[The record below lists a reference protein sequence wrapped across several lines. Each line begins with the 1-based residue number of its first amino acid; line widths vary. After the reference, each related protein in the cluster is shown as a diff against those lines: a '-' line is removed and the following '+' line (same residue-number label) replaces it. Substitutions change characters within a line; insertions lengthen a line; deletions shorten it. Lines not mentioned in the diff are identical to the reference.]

1 MKKKVQLIGIALCGL
16 IMSSF
21 AGAMYVGVNG
31 GASILSDS
39 DLSGDAT
46 GSISYD
52 TGYSI
57 EGAVGYAFETSWRA
71 ELALNWQ
78 ENDYDVVS
86 IPSGYGMSGL
96 SVMANGYYDFKA
108 GAGFT
113 PYLFAGLGFLNGEID
128 GELGEKYDDT
138 VFAGQLGFGVG
149 YAITEHVILDL
160 KYKYFMAQDLEIKDG
175 SDRINVSLDGS
186 QIQFGVRYQF

>member
-1 MKKKVQLIGIALCGL
+1 MNKKVQLIGIVLCGL

-21 AGAMYVGVNG
+21 AGSMYVGVNG
-31 GASILSDS
+31 GASILNDS
-39 DLSGDAT
+39 DVSGNGT
-46 GSISYD
+46 GSLPYD

-57 EGAVGYAFETSWRA
+57 EGVVGYAFEASWRA

-78 ENDYDVVS
+78 ENDFEDA
-86 IPSGYGMSGL
+86 PSGYGMSVF

-113 PYLFAGLGFLNGEID
+113 PYVFAGLGFLNGEINVGD
-128 GELGEKYDDT
+128 KYDDT

-160 KYKYFMAQDLEIKDG
+160 KYKYFMSQDLAIEDVDI
-175 SDRINVSLDGS
+175 SLAGS
-186 QIQFGVRYQF
+186 QILFGVRYQF

>member
-1 MKKKVQLIGIALCGL
+1 MKKKVQLIGIVLFGL
-16 IMSSF
+16 IISSF
-21 AGAMYVGVNG
+21 AGMYVGVAG
-31 GASILSDS
+31 GASFLSDS
-39 DLSGDAT
+39 DLSESEGT
-46 GSISYD
+46 LSFPYE
-52 TGYSI
+52 TGYNI
-57 EGAVGYAFETSWRA
+57 EGVVGYAFEASWRA

-78 ENDYDVVS
+78 ENDFDFS
-86 IPSGYGMSGL
+86 DIPSGYGMSVL
-96 SVMANGYYDFKA
+96 SLMANGYYDFKA

-128 GELGEKYDDT
+128 FGKEFDDT

-160 KYKYFMAQDLEIKDG
+160 KYKYFMSQDLKITDG
-175 SDRINVSLDGS
+175 TDSADVSLDGS